1 MMNSSGP
8 RTQAGSVYARRRAR
22 ILIADS
28 HTLIAEAFKGLLE
41 PEFEV
46 VKTVPDGRMLMQA
59 IVQLQ
64 PDVVIL
70 EISMPE
76 LNGLD
81 AGAMIKAE
89 RRNIKLVYVTVD
101 SRPKVAAEAFR
112 RGASGFVLKHG
123 EAEEMRIAVRR
134 AIRGEIYLSSLLDK
148 EEVDMLRRL
157 GTEFSDGDKMTL
169 RQREILQLLVEGK
182 SMKEAAFILAIRPGT
197 VAFHKYSMME
207 RLGIKTTA
215 GLYEFAIRNNIACN
229 S

>member
-1 MMNSSGP
+1 
-8 RTQAGSVYARRRAR
+8 
-22 ILIADS
+22 
-28 HTLIAEAFKGLLE
+28 LLE

-148 EEVDMLRRL
+148 EEVDMFRRL